1 MIHAK
6 IILSS
11 YLIFN
16 SKELEKNKFALFKSN
31 NNDSIFNLK
40 RAI

>member
-1 MIHAK
+1 MIYAK

-11 YLIFN
+11 YLILN

-40 RAI
+40 KAI